1 MILLIGQ
8 MLGCLIVAAG
18 IGGVIGWLL
27 RHVLAGKSAQL
38 LTDVTAMMRLKEQ
51 VLEKAQYQLQVHAA
65 ETKTLKNKIIE
76 SEEINQSAARE
87 LSARHERIE
96 ALQAELAL
104 RTQRLTALE
113 AEGLSVRRRANEH
126 ETTAGDEIRQLQ
138 LISQT
143 AQQALEASE
152 QERHHLQRRIAELE
166 VATPATEQLRARV
179 EELEAAQGRV
189 HWLEVQLSDRDT
201 EHRSVLHQLNNQ
213 LAERDRR
220 IGELE
225 PLTQQLHEQRAALKQ
240 WETNYA
246 HTAIQHDAQ
255 ITALR
260 QQLVAQEQLQA
271 QALLDK
277 QLLHKRAKQIN
288 GLQRRI
294 REFETTP
301 YRSADRLNTAG
312 KKQEEI
318 DRLRKRRIE
327 TQAALRIKADGGA
340 ESPRQKTRQSGSQ
353 LSLLAE
359 QANAAKDRPKDDLSQ
374 IHGIGPVFAR
384 TLNKMGLHTYVQIAR
399 WKAEDIDK
407 VAKKLYTAPERIKRD
422 NWIAEAK
429 KLHEQK
435 YGQQL

>member
-18 IGGVIGWLL
+18 IGGVIGWLV

-38 LTDVTAMMRLKEQ
+38 LTDVTAMVRLREQ
-51 VLEKAQYQLQVHAA
+51 VLEKAQYQLQVQAA

-76 SEEINQSAARE
+76 SEEINHSAARE

-96 ALQAELAL
+96 ALQAELVL
-104 RTQRLTALE
+104 RTQLMTALE

-126 ETTAGDEIRQLQ
+126 ETTAVDEIRQLQ

-166 VATPATEQLRARV
+166 TAAPATDQLRARV

-201 EHRSVLHQLNNQ
+201 EHRSVLHQLNTQ

-240 WETNYA
+240 WETNYT
-246 HTAIQHDAQ
+246 HIAIQHDAQ

-260 QQLVAQEQLQA
+260 QQLAAQEQLQA

-277 QLLHKRAKQIN
+277 QLLHERAKQIN

-294 REFETTP
+294 REFEATQHRP
-301 YRSADRLNTAG
+301 ADRVSTTRE
-312 KKQEEI
+312 KQVEI

-327 TQAALRIKADGGA
+327 AQAALRIKADGGA
-340 ESPRQKTRQSGSQ
+340 EPPRQKTRQSASQ

-384 TLNKMGLHTYVQIAR
+384 TLNKMGLHTFVQIAR
-399 WKAEDIDK
+399 WKPEDIDK
-407 VAKKLYTAPERIKRD
+407 VAKKLYTAPDRIKRD

-429 KLHEQK
+429 KLHAQK

>member
-27 RHVLAGKSAQL
+27 RHVLAGKNAQL

-51 VLEKAQYQLQVHAA
+51 VLEKAQYQLQVQAA
-65 ETKTLKNKIIE
+65 EMQMLQSKVTE
-76 SEEINQSAARE
+76 SEEVNQSAMRE
-87 LSARHERIE
+87 LSARHDRIE
-96 ALQAELAL
+96 ALQEDLAL

-113 AEGLSVRRRANEH
+113 AEGLSVRRHANEH

-138 LISQT
+138 LISQAT
-143 AQQALEASE
+143 QQALEASE
-152 QERHHLQRRIAELE
+152 QERHRLQRHIAELE
-166 VATPATEQLRARV
+166 AAAPATNQLRARV

-201 EHRSVLHQLNNQ
+201 EHRSVLHELNNQ

-225 PLTQQLHEQRAALKQ
+225 PLIQQLHEQRAALKQ
-240 WETNYA
+240 WETNY
-246 HTAIQHDAQ
+246 TYIAIQHDAQ
-255 ITALR
+255 ITALQ
-260 QQLVAQEQLQA
+260 QQLAAQEQLQA

-277 QLLHKRAKQIN
+277 QLLQERAKQIN

-294 REFETTP
+294 REFEATQHRP
-301 YRSADRLNTAG
+301 ADRVNTAG

-318 DRLRKRRIE
+318 DHLRKRRIE
-327 TQAALRIKADGGA
+327 AQAALRIKANGGA
-340 ESPRQKTRQSGSQ
+340 EPSRQKIRQSGSQ

-359 QANAAKDRPKDDLSQ
+359 QAKAAKDRPKDDLSQ

-399 WKAEDIDK
+399 WKPEDIDK

>member
-113 AEGLSVRRRANEH
+113 AEDLSVRRRANEH

-152 QERHHLQRRIAELE
+152 QERHHLQQRIAELE

-213 LAERDRR
+213 LAERDRH

-225 PLTQQLHEQRAALKQ
+225 PLTQQLHELRAALKQ
-240 WETNYA
+240 RETNYA

-260 QQLVAQEQLQA
+260 QQLAAQEQLQA
-271 QALLDK
+271 QTLLDK
-277 QLLHKRAKQIN
+277 QLLHERAKQIN

-294 REFETTP
+294 REFEATQ
-301 YRSADRLNTAG
+301 YRPADRLNTAG

-340 ESPRQKTRQSGSQ
+340 EPPRQKTRQSGSQ

-399 WKAEDIDK
+399 WKPEDIDK

>member
-138 LISQT
+138 LISRT

-213 LAERDRR
+213 LAERDRH

-240 WETNYA
+240 WETQYT

-277 QLLHKRAKQIN
+277 QLLHERAKQIN

-294 REFETTP
+294 REFEATQ
-301 YRSADRLNTAG
+301 YRPANRVNTAR

-340 ESPRQKTRQSGSQ
+340 EPPRQKTRQSGSQ

-359 QANAAKDRPKDDLSQ
+359 QVNAAKDRPKDDLSQ